1 MTERGAPG
9 WRGALRQA
17 VVLPIRLYRLVISP
31 LLPGACIYTPTCS
44 QYAMDA
50 IVRHGVLRGLA
61 AAIARVLR
69 CAGGLFEGGEDPV
82 PERITWRALA
92 DGYRSFWRS
101 RRRRKPH

>member
-1 MTERGAPG
+1 MTDGRGRG

-17 VVLPIRLYRLVISP
+17 VVLPIRVYRMVISP

-44 QYAMDA
+44 QYALDA

-61 AAIARVLR
+61 AGIARVLR

-82 PERITWRALA
+82 PERVTWRAIT
-92 DGYRSFWRS
+92 DGYRRFWRRK
-101 RRRRKPH
+101 RRR